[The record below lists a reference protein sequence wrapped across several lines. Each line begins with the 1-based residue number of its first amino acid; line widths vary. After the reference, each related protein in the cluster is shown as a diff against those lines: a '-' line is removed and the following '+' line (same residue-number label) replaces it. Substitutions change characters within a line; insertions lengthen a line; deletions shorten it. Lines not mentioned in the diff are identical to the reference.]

1 MSRKGKHLGGGLRR
15 DAPLG
20 HERGRNQRDVDIS
33 PEIR

>member
-1 MSRKGKHLGGGLRR
+1 MSRKGKHLGGLRR
-15 DAPLG
+15 DAPCG